1 MNQRRKI
8 TALFLGLA
16 ILGITLLP
24 VSSYAALSNSSDG
37 YNAKL
42 QSFYVDE
49 FTYRMS
55 FHLDDGTESFLI
67 RSRFGMTYL
76 YQHHQ
81 PTVSQ
86 HYIWGTIGVY
96 YGRTALGRSIIANL
110 TFESMAFYPFW
121 RDVNGAFHDFKD
133 DKALFMRE
141 GWVSDGQLIGGMLL
155 LDSLAPSRYVQ
166 LFGGTLVIK
175 SLTLD
180 MGGTM
185 VNMGDIEIEL
195 TKNYNDYIPLAASM
209 QSEENFSYT
218 SDFAYLN
225 AIVGGVTPLL
235 VTLDSILS
243 ISLLGAILIFAVL
256 IVLHITGRIRL
267 PFNKLGKIVTR
278 SPNNE

>member
-1 MNQRRKI
+1 MNQRQKI

-24 VSSYAALSNSSDG
+24 VNSYAAPSNSSDG

-42 QSFYVDE
+42 ASYYVDE

-86 HYIWGTIGVY
+86 HYMWGSMGIY
-96 YGRTALGRSIIANL
+96 YGRTSLGRSIIANL

-121 RDVNGAFHDFKD
+121 KDVNGVFHDFKD
-133 DKALFMRE
+133 DKALFLRD
-141 GWVSDGQLIGGMLL
+141 GWIPDGQLIGGMLL

-175 SLTLD
+175 ALTLD
-180 MGGTM
+180 MGDTK
-185 VNMGDIEIEL
+185 VDMGDIEIEL
-195 TKNYNDYIPLAASM
+195 TKNYNDYVPSAASM

-225 AIVGGVTPLL
+225 AIGGGMTPLL
-235 VTLDSILS
+235 VTLDSVLS
-243 ISLLGAILIFAVL
+243 ISLLGAIFIFAVL
-256 IVLHITGRIRL
+256 IILHITGRIRL
-267 PFNKLGKIVTR
+267 PFDKLGKILTR
-278 SPNNE
+278 PSKNE